1 MRIIERQRGKAHLRR
16 LEREHALE
24 RERTRIAQDLHDEM
38 GAKLC
43 RISFLSA
50 HAGRGGI
57 QPVELQEQMKSIS
70 DDSREVLHSLDEI
83 VWAVDP
89 QNDTLEH
96 AASYLAQFA
105 RDYFSM
111 TGVECELILPAQM
124 PAYPVSSQV
133 RHQLFLAVRESL
145 ANALKH
151 SSATRVTV
159 SMACRNGTFEINV
172 EDNGKGFAPKAKT
185 AEDSYVPDTRDG
197 LRNMAGRLADVGG
210 KCIVESNVGS
220 GTVVHLLLPLKRY
233 S

>member
-1 MRIIERQRGKAHLRR
+1 
-16 LEREHALE
+16 
-24 RERTRIAQDLHDEM
+24 
-38 GAKLC
+38 
-43 RISFLSA
+43 
-50 HAGRGGI
+50 
-57 QPVELQEQMKSIS
+57 LQEQMKSIS

-89 QNDTLEH
+89 QKDTLEH

-124 PAYPVSSQV
+124 PAYPVSSQM

-159 SMACRNGTFEINV
+159 SMACENGTFEIKI
-172 EDNGKGFAPKAKT
+172 EDNGLGFAPKTKT
-185 AEDSYVPDTRDG
+185 AEDAYAPDTHDG
-197 LRNMAGRLADVGG
+197 LRNMAGRLANVGG

-220 GTVVHLLLPLKRY
+220 GTIVLFLLPVKHY